1 MELLVDSYT
10 YDRFVE
16 YCKDKG
22 VPVSIAAT
30 EALRKFMEWLYGIS
44 T

>member
-10 YDRFVE
+10 YDLFVKW
-16 YCKDKG
+16 CKEHN

-30 EALRKFMEWLYGIS
+30 EALRKFMEWLCGIS